1 MKNDFLDIVQKT
13 YVQNEYGVS
22 KKTEKIVKDIPCEIK
37 SATANEWFEGG
48 RMGLNP
54 DYTFIISRL
63 DYNNETTVIY
73 NNVRY
78 AVYRTYVRGDDIEL
92 HVQKEKGA

>member
-1 MKNDFLDIVQKT
+1 MKNDFIDIVRKGHIQD
-13 YVQNEYGVS
+13 EYGVS
-22 KKTEKIVKDIPCEIK
+22 KKTEEIIKDIPCEVK

-54 DYTFIISRL
+54 DYTFVINEL
-63 DYNNETTVIY
+63 DYNKETTVIY
-73 NNVRY
+73 EGTRY
-78 AVYRTYVRGDDIEL
+78 AVYRTYKRGDDIEL